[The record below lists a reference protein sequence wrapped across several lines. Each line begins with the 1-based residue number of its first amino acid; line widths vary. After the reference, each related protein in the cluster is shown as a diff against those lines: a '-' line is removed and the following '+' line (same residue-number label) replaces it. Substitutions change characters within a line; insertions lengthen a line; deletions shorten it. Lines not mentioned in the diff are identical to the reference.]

1 MIADRLPVPAELMA
15 FGVVGG
21 WALAFALALPAVLCR
36 RKVASQ
42 VAGTFSTCMLCL
54 PPAALAVLMARAK
67 GIL

>member
-1 MIADRLPVPAELMA
+1 LIADRLPVPAELMA